1 MALEKNIIKAQA
13 AETSTFDYKP
23 REIDRTI
30 SNVAKSFVSADAFQS
45 TDFKISELVAQQV
58 GISRLES
65 DAHTDKIN
73 AQVLDKLKEVQEEAY
88 KRGFELGQIEGAEKA
103 FQATKAEL
111 IERLQGMLKLL
122 QNMEQQKKNLLID
135 NEAEM
140 LGLIFLIAKKLVFK
154 ELDENREAVLEILR
168 NVIGEM
174 QEDERVT
181 VRLSPD
187 DMYFLETLQEK
198 GGQRIDLLNRVKF
211 EAHDEIKPGGC
222 VVDTAYGSVDATLE
236 ERVNRL
242 WQTLA
247 ARIPQKPIE
256 KKE

>member
-1 MALEKNIIKAQA
+1 MALEKNIIKAQV

-23 REIDRTI
+23 REIDLAI
-30 SNVAKSFVSADAFQS
+30 SNVAKSFVAADAFQS
-45 TDFKISELVAQQV
+45 TDFKISDLVAQQV

-88 KRGFELGQIEGAEKA
+88 KQGFELGQVEGSEKA
-103 FQATKAEL
+103 FQDTKAEL
-111 IERLQGMLKLL
+111 LERLQGMLTLL
-122 QNMEQQKKNLLID
+122 QNMELQKKNLLID

-140 LGLIFLIAKKLVFK
+140 LRLVFLIAKKLVFK
-154 ELDENREAVLEILR
+154 ELEENREAVLEILK
-168 NVIGEM
+168 NVVGEM
-174 QEDERVT
+174 QDDERVT

-198 GGQRIDLLNRVKF
+198 GGQRIDMLNRVKF
-211 EAHDEIKPGGC
+211 EANDEIKPGGC

-236 ERVNRL
+236 ERMDRL

-247 ARIPQKPIE
+247 ARLPQKPIE
-256 KKE
+256 KKD